1 MKTKLSTIGIFDSGL
16 GGLTGYRALRELL
29 PRQNLIYFGDTA
41 RVPYG
46 TRSREVIR
54 RYALQDARF
63 LCSQGVDAILVA
75 CGTASS
81 NALDLL
87 EQTFDLPFVGV
98 VDPAAKQAAAVA
110 AGKNGRVLVL
120 GTAATVATGA
130 YERAIHA
137 LDGRIEVRSA
147 ACPLFVP
154 LVENGHTRKGDV
166 AATAIAQEYLLPHKE
181 FRPDVILLGC
191 THYPLLSE
199 VIADVLPEPVQISA
213 GEASARAMSRLVTQP
228 LVTQPL
234 VNQPPVTRPD
244 GEPDPNLPGTDAFF
258 TSDDP
263 QVFYREASRFLG
275 APPASPVQHVEIEKF

>member
-1 MKTKLSTIGIFDSGL
+1 MKTQLNTIGIFDSGL
-16 GGLTGYRALRELL
+16 GGLTGYRALRDLL
-29 PRQNLIYFGDTA
+29 PHQNLIYFGDTA

-63 LCSQGVDAILVA
+63 LLSRKVEAILVA

-87 EQTFDLPFVGV
+87 EQTFSIPFVGV
-98 VDPAAKQAAAVA
+98 VKPASEQAVSVA
-110 AGKNGRVLVL
+110 ASGNGRVLVL

-130 YERAIHA
+130 YEQAIHT
-137 LDGRIEVRSA
+137 LDAKIEVRSV

-166 AATAIAQEYLLPHKE
+166 AATAIAQEYLLPHAD
-181 FRPDVILLGC
+181 FQPDVVLLGC
-191 THYPLLSE
+191 THYPLLSN
-199 VIADVLPEPVQISA
+199 VIADVLPEPALISA
-213 GEASARAMSRLVTQP
+213 GEASARAMARLV
-228 LVTQPL
+228 
-234 VNQPPVTRPD
+234 
-244 GEPDPNLPGTDAFF
+244 GEPEETAPGTDAFF

-263 QVFYREASRFLG
+263 AVFCREASRYLG
-275 APPASPVQHVEIEKF
+275 TPPSSTVQHVEIEKF